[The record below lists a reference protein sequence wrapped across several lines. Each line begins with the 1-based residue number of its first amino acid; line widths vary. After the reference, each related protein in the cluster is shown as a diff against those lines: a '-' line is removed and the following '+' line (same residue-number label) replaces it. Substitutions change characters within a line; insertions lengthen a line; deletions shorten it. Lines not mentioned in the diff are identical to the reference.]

1 MNTRMTGVMVALL
14 LSWGAAFA
22 ADVPK
27 PSGFDARVRYVDYRR
42 DDVTVVYVR
51 RGAVTRIVLAE
62 DEKIVAAATGFSAD
76 CSKDS
81 AEWCVRADVGS
92 NQIWVKPRDGAT
104 YNNLELKTDKRD
116 YSFDFRLLH
125 DVKGAGANLEADR
138 LASEPMFRVIF
149 RYEPP
154 SPPVTA
160 ASLLSMETTAPA
172 ETDREIVDARVSESK
187 PVVRNTKYSMQ
198 VLKGAKDIAP
208 SLVFD
213 DGRFTYFRFANNRE
227 IPTIFFI
234 SPNGEEARINFEM
247 EGDLAV
253 VQRMGRRF
261 VLRLGKAV
269 VGIWNDAFDQ
279 DGVPPIEATTVNGV
293 ERTVRHDLTGT
304 ESQP

>member
-1 MNTRMTGVMVALL
+1 MKTRLTGIVVALVVAC
-14 LSWGAAFA
+14 GAACA
-22 ADVPK
+22 ADLPQ
-27 PSGFDARVRYVDYRR
+27 PSGFDARVRYVDYRK

-51 RGAVTRIVLAE
+51 RGAVTRIVLAD
-62 DEKIVAAATGFSAD
+62 DEKIVAAATGFGAD
-76 CSKDS
+76 CSKEV
-81 AEWCVRADVGS
+81 AEWCVRADVGA

-125 DVKGAGANLEADR
+125 DVKGAVPDLETAH
-138 LASEPMFRVIF
+138 LQSEPMFRVIF

-154 SPPVTA
+154 APPVTA
-160 ASLLSMETTAPA
+160 ASLLSMGSTAPPP
-172 ETDREIVDARVSESK
+172 TDRQIVDARVRDAK

-198 VLKGAKDIAP
+198 VLKGAQDIVP

-234 SPNGEEARINFEM
+234 SPTGEEARINFEM
-247 EGDLAV
+247 EGELAV

-269 VGIWNDAFDQ
+269 VGIWNESFDS
-279 DGVPPIEATTVNGV
+279 DGVPPVQATTVNGV

>member
-1 MNTRMTGVMVALL
+1 MKARAAGIVATLMVVC
-14 LSWGAAFA
+14 GAAGA
-22 ADVPK
+22 ADLPQ
-27 PSGFDARVRYVDYRR
+27 PSGFDARVRYVDYRK
-42 DDVTVVYVR
+42 DDVTVVNVR
-51 RGAVTRIVLAE
+51 RGAVTRIVLAD
-62 DEKIVAAATGFSAD
+62 DEKIVAAATGFGAD
-76 CSKDS
+76 CSKEV

-116 YSFDFRLLH
+116 YSFDFRLLR
-125 DVKGAGANLEADR
+125 DVKGAVPDLEGAHLQ
-138 LASEPMFRVIF
+138 SEPMFRVIF
-149 RYEPP
+149 RYDPP
-154 SPPVTA
+154 ALPVTA
-160 ASLLSMETTAPA
+160 ASVLSMDTAVAPPT
-172 ETDREIVDARVSESK
+172 ERQIVDARVRDSK
-187 PVVRNTKYSMQ
+187 PVIRNTKYSMQ
-198 VLKGAKDIAP
+198 VLKGAEDIVP

-247 EGDLAV
+247 EGDLAM

-269 VGIWNDAFDQ
+269 VGVWNEAFDA
-279 DGVPPIEATTVNGV
+279 DGVAPVQATTVDGV
-293 ERTVRHDLTGT
+293 ERVVRHDLTGT

>member
-1 MNTRMTGVMVALL
+1 MTKTRASLALMAVT
-14 LSWGAAFA
+14 WATAAFC
-22 ADVPK
+22 ADIPQ
-27 PSGFDARVRYVDYRR
+27 PSGFDARVRYVDYRK

-51 RGAVTRIVLAE
+51 RGSVTRIVLAD
-62 DEKIVAAATGFSAD
+62 DERIAAAATGFLAD

-104 YNNLELKTDKRD
+104 YNNLELNTSKHD
-116 YSFDFRLLH
+116 YSFEFRMLS
-125 DVKGAGANLEADR
+125 DVKGAPVANAR
-138 LASEPMFRVIF
+138 LQNEPMFRVIF
-149 RYEPP
+149 RYPGDNALAADQAGVLQTDA
-154 SPPVTA
+154 SIVNHRVATA
-160 ASLLSMETTAPA
+160 
-172 ETDREIVDARVSESK
+172 K
-187 PVVRNTKYSMQ
+187 PVMRNTHYTMQ
-198 VLKGAKDIAP
+198 VLKGGQDIAP

-234 SPNGEEARINFEM
+234 SPNGEEARINFAM

-269 VGIWNDAFDQ
+269 VGVWNEDFDP
-279 DGVPPIEATTVNGV
+279 DGVPPAQGTTVNGV
-293 ERTVRHDLTGT
+293 DRTLRVDPTG
-304 ESQP
+304 SGSN